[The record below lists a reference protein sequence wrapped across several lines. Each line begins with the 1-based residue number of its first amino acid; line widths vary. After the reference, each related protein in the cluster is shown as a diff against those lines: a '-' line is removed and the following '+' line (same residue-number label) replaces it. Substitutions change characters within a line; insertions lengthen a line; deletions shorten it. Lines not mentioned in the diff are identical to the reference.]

1 MQHPTMLRPFARGL
15 SILSELLSYLEL
27 LRKISNDS
35 IKGKTK
41 YDDFWQHRSLTWE
54 SWPSF
59 FKMKSVP
66 IPSTHR
72 KPKTYTY
79 NWGISSQLVE

>member
-1 MQHPTMLRPFARGL
+1 MQHLTMLRPFARGL

-41 YDDFWQHRSLTWE
+41 YDDF
-54 SWPSF
+54 
-59 FKMKSVP
+59 
-66 IPSTHR
+66 
-72 KPKTYTY
+72 
-79 NWGISSQLVE
+79 